1 MALTTKYCLDF
12 FKRAAQITI
21 STLEVKITLGIW
33 VFFMKN
39 HMYLIFFI
47 QDKIVFILIIQ
58 LNHSKFKEC
67 ANISKFR
74 SGILARYIQNHDL
87 RLQKLF
93 YSSHAGYQ
101 RRLGY

>member
-47 QDKIVFILIIQ
+47 QDKI
-58 LNHSKFKEC
+58 C
-67 ANISKFR
+67 R

>member
-39 HMYLIFFI
+39 HMYLIFLI
-47 QDKIVFILIIQ
+47 QDKI
-58 LNHSKFKEC
+58 HRKSKEC
-67 ANISKFR
+67 ANISKCR
-74 SGILARYIQNHDL
+74 SGILDRYIQNHDL